1 MPKDF
6 DMRTTSRTI
15 GEKSNQSMR
24 ILLYTLTILA
34 ALECHPMLAQA
45 PAGTTSTAAGTPQ
58 DTSRLD
64 SLKEISIEIRK
75 IPEFYNYPLLVET
88 LFDVTTVINKA
99 ANPNFPVETIPT
111 IDKQVNYGQLSKES
125 VASMKNTLGKIQ
137 AIPRYQES
145 RLLLDASR
153 CMTAAI
159 LKAQPH

>member
-6 DMRTTSRTI
+6 DMRTASRTI

-24 ILLYTLTILA
+24 ILFYTLTILA
-34 ALECHPMLAQA
+34 ALECHTMLAQA
-45 PAGTTSTAAGTPQ
+45 PAATVSTATGMNQ

-88 LFDVTTVINKA
+88 LFDVTTVINKTT
-99 ANPNFPVETIPT
+99 NPNFPVATIPT

-125 VASMKNTLGKIQ
+125 VASMQGILGKIQ
-137 AIPRYQES
+137 TIQRYQES

-153 CMTAAI
+153 CMSSAI
-159 LKAQPH
+159 FKAQAR